1 MTDVDVEAIELDLL
15 VEAIW
20 RRYSYDFRGYARASL
35 ARRIQRRIA
44 LDGFETMAALQHAVL
59 HDVAYFRKV
68 MTDLTV
74 TTTEM
79 FRYAPFFRVV
89 REVVA
94 PRLKTYPYVHIW
106 HAGVS
111 TGQEVY
117 SMAIV
122 LREAGLYDRCRLYA
136 TDVNRTALDAARAG
150 VFPASQ
156 LADYTAAYQASG
168 GTEPFADY
176 FTVAYDRA
184 AIDETLKKNIV
195 FAEHN
200 LATDAPFA
208 EMHLVLCRNV
218 MIYFD
223 RTLRDRALGVLHES
237 TVLNGMLAVG
247 SRESLRFSAIED
259 KYEALDRDARV
270 YRKVRA

>member
-1 MTDVDVEAIELDLL
+1 MNDVDVEAIELDLL

-20 RRYSYDFRGYARASL
+20 RRYGYDFRGYAKASL
-35 ARRIQRRIA
+35 ARRVHRRLV
-44 LDGFETMAALQHAVL
+44 LDGIETMAALQHALL
-59 HDVAYFRKV
+59 HDVSYFRRLMK
-68 MTDLTV
+68 DLTV

-79 FRYAPFFRVV
+79 FRHAPFFSAL
-89 REVVA
+89 REIVA

-117 SMAIV
+117 SMAIL

-136 TDVNRTALDAARAG
+136 TDVNRAALDAARAG
-150 VFPASQ
+150 VFPASKLKQYTEAYQ
-156 LADYTAAYQASG
+156 LAG
-168 GTEPFADY
+168 GREPFADY
-176 FTVAYDRA
+176 FTVAYDKA
-184 AIDETLKKNIV
+184 AVDESLKENIV

-200 LATDAPFA
+200 LATDAPFG

-218 MIYFD
+218 LIYFD
-223 RTLRDRALGVLHES
+223 RDLRERALGVLHES

-247 SRESLRFSAIED
+247 SRESLRFSKLED
-259 KYEALDRDARV
+259 LYDEVDRDARL
-270 YRKVRA
+270 YRKVRQ